1 MCFHSLLEKNSKS
14 IFSSFNSLLY
24 FFGQASASP
33 SCRAIGPINGTTPS
47 FVDSNFLQSLG
58 AKKRKVHE
66 LFEKEFKHGVEKLAV
81 SQQFHHSVEV
91 SDKVSVGNAEFGQQA
106 PGNYPELGGVI
117 VQY

>member
-14 IFSSFNSLLY
+14 IFSSFKSLLY